1 MSFQSS
7 KLLVTGAGG
16 QLGRA
21 IVEQLLASGA
31 TDFVAATRDPAK
43 LADLAARGV
52 EVRKADFDD
61 PASLPAAFAGVER
74 LLIVS
79 TDALSQPGL
88 RIAQHRAAVE
98 AAIAAGVGHI
108 LYTSAPS
115 PRPQAN
121 GGVLDD
127 HFWSEQAVIGSGANF
142 TILRHHLY
150 AETILMGAAQAVA
163 SGQLFS
169 AAGGRGRS
177 YVTRDDCAR
186 ADAAALLTATGR
198 QILDVTGPEAVTPDT
213 LAALLSEVSGKPVV
227 HIPLTPEQLTGG
239 LTAAGLPAFVAGLL
253 VDFDVQASEGH
264 HAIVTPVVKAMT
276 GREPTTARAFLEANA
291 GALTA

>member
-1 MSFQSS
+1 MSFKSS

-21 IVEQLLASGA
+21 IVEHLLASGA
-31 TDFVAATRDPAK
+31 TNVVAATRDPAK
-43 LADLAARGV
+43 LSDLATRGV

-79 TDALSQPGL
+79 TDALGQPGQ
-88 RIAQHRAAVE
+88 RIAQHRAAV
-98 AAIAAGVGHI
+98 AAAVAAGVKH
-108 LYTSAPS
+108 LAYTSGPS
-115 PRPQAN
+115 PYPRDG

-127 HFWSEQAVIGSGANF
+127 HFWSEQAVIASGLDF

-169 AAGGRGRS
+169 AAAGRGRS
-177 YVTRDDCAR
+177 YVTRDDCAA

-198 QILDVTGPEAVTPDT
+198 QILDVTGPEAVTPDV
-213 LAALLSEVSGKPVV
+213 LAALLSEVSGKPVA
-227 HIPLTPEQLTGG
+227 HISLTPEQLRGG
-239 LTAAGLPAFVAGLL
+239 LTAAGLPPFVAGLL

-264 HAIVTPVVKAMT
+264 HAILTPVVKTLT
-276 GREPTTARAFLEANA
+276 GREPTSARDFLKANA
-291 GALTA
+291 AALG

>member
-7 KLLVTGAGG
+7 KLLVTGASG

-21 IVEQLLASGA
+21 VVACLLASGA
-31 TDFVAATRDPAK
+31 TDVVAATRDPSK

-61 PASLPAAFAGVER
+61 PATLAAAFAGVER
-74 LLIVS
+74 VLLIS
-79 TDALSQPGL
+79 TDTLGQPGQ

-98 AAIAAGVGHI
+98 AAVAAGVKHI
-108 LYTSAPS
+108 AYTSAPS
-115 PRPQAN
+115 PRPQPN

-127 HFWSEQAVIGSGANF
+127 HFWTEAAIFASGVDF
-142 TILRHHLY
+142 TILRHQLY
-150 AETILMGAAQAVA
+150 AETILMGASQAVA

-169 AAGGRGRS
+169 AGAGRGRS

-198 QILDVTGPEAVTPDT
+198 QVLDVTGPEAITADA
-213 LAALLSEVSGKPVV
+213 LAALLSDISGKPVAAV
-227 HIPLTPEQLTGG
+227 GLTVEQLAGG
-239 LTAAGLPAFVAGLL
+239 LKTAGLPPFIVEAL
-253 VDFDVQASEGH
+253 VDFDVQTAEGH
-264 HAIVTPVVKAMT
+264 QAVLTTTVRALT
-276 GREPTTARAFLEANA
+276 GREPTPARDVLKANA
-291 GALTA
+291 AALA

>member
-1 MSFQSS
+1 MSFSSS

-21 IVEQLLASGA
+21 IVESLLASGA
-31 TDFVAATRDPAK
+31 TDVVAATRDPAK

-52 EVRKADFDD
+52 TVRKADFDD

-74 LLIVS
+74 VLLVS
-79 TDALSQPGL
+79 TDALGQPGQ
-88 RIAQHRAAVE
+88 RVAQHRAAIE
-98 AAIAAGVGHI
+98 AAVAAGVKHI
-108 LYTSAPS
+108 AYTSAPS
-115 PRPQAN
+115 PRPQPN

-127 HFWSEQAVIGSGANF
+127 HFWTEAAIFASGVDF

-150 AETILMGAAQAVA
+150 AETILMGASQAVA
-163 SGQLFS
+163 SGQMFS
-169 AAGGRGRS
+169 ATAGRGRS
-177 YVTRDDCAR
+177 YVTRDDCAA

-198 QILDVTGPEAVTPDT
+198 QILDVTGPEAVTQDA

-227 HIPLTPEQLTGG
+227 HVALTPEQLAGG
-239 LTAAGLPAFVAGLL
+239 LTAAGLPPFVAGLL

-264 HAIVTPVVKAMT
+264 HAILTPVVKGLT
-276 GREPTTARAFLEANA
+276 GRDPATVRAFLKAHA
-291 GALTA
+291 AALG

>member
-1 MSFQSS
+1 MSFFTS

-21 IVEQLLASGA
+21 IVESLLASGA
-31 TDFVAATRDPAK
+31 TDVVAATRDPAK

-52 EVRKADFDD
+52 TVRKADFDE

-74 LLIVS
+74 ALLVS
-79 TDALSQPGL
+79 TDALGQPGQ
-88 RIAQHRAAVE
+88 RIAQHRAAV
-98 AAIAAGVGHI
+98 AAAVAAGVKHI
-108 LYTSAPS
+108 AYTSAPS

-127 HFWSEQAVIGSGANF
+127 HFWTEAAIFASGLDF

-150 AETILMGAAQAVA
+150 AETILTGAAQAVA

-177 YVTRDDCAR
+177 YVTRDDCAA

-198 QILDVTGPEAVTPDT
+198 QILDVTGPEAVTPDA
-213 LAALLSEVSGKPVV
+213 LAALLSEVSGKPVAHV
-227 HIPLTPEQLTGG
+227 PLTPEQLTGG
-239 LTAAGLPAFVAGLL
+239 LVAAGLPAFVAGLL

-264 HAIVTPVVKAMT
+264 HAILTPVVKALT
-276 GREPTTARAFLEANA
+276 GRDPTAARAFLQAHA
-291 GALTA
+291 AALG